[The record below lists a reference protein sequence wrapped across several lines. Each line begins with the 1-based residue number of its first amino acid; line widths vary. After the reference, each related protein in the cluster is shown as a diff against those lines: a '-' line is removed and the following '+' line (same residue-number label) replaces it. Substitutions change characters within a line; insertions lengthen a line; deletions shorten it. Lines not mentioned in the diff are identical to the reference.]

1 MKIYYMKLEK
11 LGFLLFVVSLLGA
24 AFLITLTKPVFSA
37 TTNQTNVTVQIAQ
50 VCQITV
56 APTNHTWF
64 NVNPG
69 SEGGLK
75 TLNIKNSGSQNL
87 TNIYAYVDTIE
98 VETTNPI
105 PTGDASKYASGGV
118 LVLNNGT
125 NFYYVGRLEWNV
137 SKPAGAGTTYCNPT
151 WSTWGWYR
159 NATVGNYLWC
169 MVNASDGTCN
179 STNAKIYIET
189 DPDTGDPSTR
199 EPDKGGS
206 PTNAFQDWA
215 VYTFSEGPLNGHCV
229 AIYKDCTKMYIYE
242 YDKRT
247 NPNFGSCG
255 GASYVRSES
264 LTPSSEFSVN
274 LDVWVPKGI
283 PAGWLASNWL
293 TIQGQC

>member
-1 MKIYYMKLEK
+1 MKLEK
-11 LGFLLFVVSLLGA
+11 IGFLAFVVGLLA
-24 AFLITLTKPVFSA
+24 AFLITLPRTVFPA
-37 TTNQTNVTVQIAQ
+37 TTNQTNVTVEVAR

-64 NVNPG
+64 NVMPG

-87 TNIYAYVDTIE
+87 TNIYAYVDTID

-118 LVLNNGT
+118 LVLNTSAGS
-125 NFYYVGRLEWNV
+125 FYYVGRLEWNV
-137 SKPAGAGTTYCNPT
+137 SKPAGAGTTNCDPT

-169 MVNASDGTCN
+169 MVNGSDGTCN
-179 STNAKIYIET
+179 SSSAKIYIET
-189 DPDTGDPSTR
+189 EADTGEPSTR
-199 EPDKGGS
+199 DPTEGGTVS
-206 PTNAFQDWA
+206 GNADWGI
-215 VYTFSEGPLNGHCV
+215 YSFTTGPLSGHCV
-229 AIYKDCTKMYIYE
+229 AIYKDCTKMYIYK
-242 YDKRT
+242 YDKRSS
-247 NPNFGSCG
+247 PSFGLCG
-255 GASYVRSES
+255 GTSYVRSES
-264 LTPSSEFSVN
+264 LTPGSEFSVN

-283 PAGWLASNWL
+283 PAGWLASSWL